1 MVLFCIDM
9 GGGGIY
15 LLIKYKEEL
24 SVKILLPLIILIT
37 YTYIFYVSDNIESWK
52 GVIPLLRGVAG
63 MSIGVLLY
71 YFRERFIIDNI
82 FCNIIG
88 CMSFILYI
96 TIMFVAPFYDK
107 YSLILIPCILLCAFN
122 ENSIL
127 NKTFKSS
134 IWSFL
139 GSITFEMY
147 LLHSLFIYILKSMA
161 NFLNIDI
168 AYNVILF
175 IILLFVLCSFSYL
188 FKQLCKRINFFI
200 NRDKIIKDESH

>member
-1 MVLFCIDM
+1 MVLFSINM

-15 LLIKYKEEL
+15 LLIKYKEEF

-37 YTYIFYVSDNIESWK
+37 YSYIFYVSDNIESWK

-71 YFRERFIIDNI
+71 YFRERIIIGNI

-96 TIMFVAPFYDK
+96 TIMIITPFYDK
-107 YSLILIPCILLCAFN
+107 YSIIFIPCILLCAFN

-147 LLHSLFIYILKSMA
+147 ILHSLFIYILKSMT
-161 NFLNIDI
+161 NFLNINI
-168 AYNVILF
+168 AYNVISF
-175 IILLFVLCSFSYL
+175 IILLFVLCLFSYL
-188 FKQLCKRINFFI
+188 FKQFCKRINLLI
-200 NRDKIIKDESH
+200 NHDKII